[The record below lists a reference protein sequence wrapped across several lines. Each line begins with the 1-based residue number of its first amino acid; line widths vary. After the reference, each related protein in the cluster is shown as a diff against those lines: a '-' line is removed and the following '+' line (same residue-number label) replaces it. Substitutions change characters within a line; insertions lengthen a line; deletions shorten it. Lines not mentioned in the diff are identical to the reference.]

1 MSTIVTRAGKGYPL
15 TWDEM
20 DNNLN
25 NLNYG
30 SYVSVKDSAYGAK
43 GDGVTDDTAAI
54 QSAINSLSAGG
65 ALYFPPGLYPITQI
79 NITTNKITLFGSG
92 NASKLLS
99 VDSTSTLITSSG
111 SEVTIDSMAFSTQSG
126 TVRTGGTYINASG
139 YETLITNCKF
149 LYGYTAIYIGPANSI
164 VSIVN
169 CNFSH
174 FNTNGASDIIIIDT
188 TGAATIINDCVFD
201 NLANLMPRSGIRVNS
216 TQDLTISNCNVIHCG
231 KDLYVIPPN
240 GKTVA
245 SIYAQNTF
253 FDTATNGIYIAPSTG
268 GYVDRCQFLNCW
280 TSSHTDRGTTVDGSL
295 GTIRGICFT
304 NLASHLNGSDGII
317 IQGPN
322 ISDVVFNGGECSQN
336 VGSGFTCSTDA
347 TSFYVRNLHSGSG
360 HGLTGNAW
368 GIYLNSGA
376 TNYEISGC
384 VLEGN
389 TTGQFADLAK
399 TGRVF
404 RNYNTTGVKTYNSG
418 NGVITIGNSAVSIN
432 HGLNTTPAVSDI
444 TITAHTTYANNWL
457 SVNVASVDPT
467 SFIVLSHIV
476 VAGYDFNF
484 SWTAS
489 CQSDH

>member
-1 MSTIVTRAGKGYPL
+1 M
-15 TWDEM
+15 
-20 DNNLN
+20 
-25 NLNYG
+25 
-30 SYVSVKDSAYGAK
+30 
-43 GDGVTDDTAAI
+43 
-54 QSAINSLSAGG
+54 
-65 ALYFPPGLYPITQI
+65 
-79 NITTNKITLFGSG
+79 
-92 NASKLLS
+92 
-99 VDSTSTLITSSG
+99 
-111 SEVTIDSMAFSTQSG
+111 
-126 TVRTGGTYINASG
+126 
-139 YETLITNCKF
+139 
-149 LYGYTAIYIGPANSI
+149 
-164 VSIVN
+164 
-169 CNFSH
+169 
-174 FNTNGASDIIIIDT
+174 
-188 TGAATIINDCVFD
+188 
-201 NLANLMPRSGIRVNS
+201 
-216 TQDLTISNCNVIHCG
+216 
-231 KDLYVIPPN
+231 
-240 GKTVA
+240 
-245 SIYAQNTF
+245 
-253 FDTATNGIYIAPSTG
+253 
-268 GYVDRCQFLNCW
+268 
-280 TSSHTDRGTTVDGSL
+280 

-384 VLEGN
+384 VLEGH